1 MVELHPT
8 GLPDTAIAGV
18 WTMCLPLQPLRAYVN
33 KRSYMVNLHT
43 CICAQTV
50 HTLLIRLLLSHPA
63 LNLWLYDFTHMY
75 T

>member
-1 MVELHPT
+1 MVELHPR

-18 WTMCLPLQPLRAYVN
+18 WTMCFFIQPLRASVN
-33 KRSYMVNLHT
+33 KRSYMINLHT
-43 CICAQTV
+43 CIRVQTV

-63 LNLWLYDFTHMY
+63 FNLWLYDFTHVY